1 MIDLNQKDKHK
12 LYFYTEQFTFNQYAN
27 KLHRIV
33 YLKIIIVISQF
44 SYFLLGMSL
53 VMSNSALSNDLQTNL
68 SDGKFQN
75 TEIQYKTELSS
86 LWEITKAYL
95 TDNREAA
102 TPPFPIPVLPITQQA
117 LLDINFDGIIKLGH
131 SSLLLKI
138 DGEFILLDPVF
149 SERAFAVQWVG
160 PKRFHNTPIAIDD
173 LPPIKA
179 VVISH
184 DHYDHLDKA
193 AIKKLAHITDTFIT
207 PLKVGNHLRNWGVSD
222 SQIVELNWWQST
234 SVSSITITA
243 APSQHFSGRGLF
255 DKDKTLWASWVIEGA
270 SSSIFFS
277 GDSGYFN
284 GFKDIG
290 ERFGPFDVTL
300 IETGAY
306 NELWSDIHM
315 LPEQSVQAHIDV
327 RGSVMIPIHNSTFD
341 LALHNWNDPLERIT
355 QLAVDKYVTLSTP
368 KFGEIIN
375 IKAPPLPSYWW
386 EIKHQQ

>member
-368 KFGEIIN
+368 KFGEIIK

>member
-12 LYFYTEQFTFNQYAN
+12 LYFYTEQFTFNQYVN